1 MSETLILGLRL
12 VGEGVR
18 RADFAAR
25 FGRELDEVFGE
36 ALDRVEALG
45 LVMQTPDAV
54 RLSERGYLL
63 SNQVFMR
70 LLPEEA

>member
-1 MSETLILGLRL
+1 MLEAAWETARR
-12 VGEGVR
+12 VR
-18 RADFAAR
+18 TRQVSAVEITR
-25 FGRELDEVFGE
+25 E